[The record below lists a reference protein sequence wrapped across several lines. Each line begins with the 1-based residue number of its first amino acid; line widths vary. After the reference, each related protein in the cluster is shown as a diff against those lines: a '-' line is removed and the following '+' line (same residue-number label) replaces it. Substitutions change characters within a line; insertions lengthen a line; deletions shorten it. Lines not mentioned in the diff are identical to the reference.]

1 MKKPECPDI
10 PEEETTH
17 PVRMDEELAMFDH
30 PRNVKRLLYGFFTS
44 VALLLVLDL
53 FYHKHAVFPWEG
65 AFGFYA
71 VFGFVACVI
80 LVLVAKYILRPLVM
94 RKEDYYD

>member
-1 MKKPECPDI
+1 MKKQPPVR
-10 PEEETTH
+10 EEDFQH
-17 PVRMDEELAMFDH
+17 PVDIDEELGLFDH
-30 PRNVKRLLYGFFTS
+30 PKNVKRLLFGFFTC
-44 VALLLVLDL
+44 VALLLMVD
-53 FYHKHAVFPWEG
+53 FFFHKHTLFPWEG

-71 VFGFVACVI
+71 VYGFVACVV

>member
-1 MKKPECPDI
+1 MKQPER
-10 PEEETTH
+10 PEGSEAEETH
-17 PVRMDEELAMFDH
+17 PVPMDEELAMFDH
-30 PRNVKRLLYGFFTS
+30 PHNVKRLLYGFFTS
-44 VALLLVLDL
+44 VGLLLAVDL
-53 FYHKHAVFPWEG
+53 FYHKHALFPWEG

-94 RKEDYYD
+94 RKEDYYE